1 MPCLAWPGL
10 FPCPP
15 SLHSL
20 PFCTCNDP
28 TSGFTLCAPSLHQ
41 ALSFRP
47 VFIQFVTSPVRRTK
61 RNAQLYATFL
71 LLATVD
77 TVDSGTSIQT
87 YSGTVW
93 TTLDNCQSRVDIV
106 TAFGPLFI
114 LFSLSLSL
122 SPCLWAHSVCRC
134 SLFLLLSRLHAFS
147 FSLLFFSVLFFWL
160 LVNTQ
165 IKLYAWI
172 LFQPPETQVKSPK
185 TATGQVGTTKKNETP
200 KQQSCQSHE
209 N

>member
-15 SLHSL
+15 SLPSL

-28 TSGFTLCAPSLHQ
+28 TSGCPLCGPPSLHQ

-77 TVDSGTSIQT
+77 TVDSGTGIQT

-114 LFSLSLSL
+114 LLSRSLSLHVFEL
-122 SPCLWAHSVCRC
+122 IPFVAVHCFYCCLACTLFRC
-134 SLFLLLSRLHAFS
+134 LFP
-147 FSLLFFSVLFFWL
+147 SLLYFF
-160 LVNTQ
+160 LVT
-165 IKLYAWI
+165 
-172 LFQPPETQVKSPK
+172 
-185 TATGQVGTTKKNETP
+185 
-200 KQQSCQSHE
+200 C
-209 N
+209 